1 MLVYPKEGTTLCL
14 LTGASDYGWEA
25 IVTQGESVIE
35 KEAYPIVLSCDDLDY
50 LLMRPRGFQ
59 IYCNHRNLIHLIAP
73 GAELKIHVRDQ
84 LLRWSIKL
92 MAHEYTIIH
101 IDGTSNLWADMIGRW
116 GGNATPDVTRF
127 KRITRSQT

>member
-1 MLVYPKEGTTLCL
+1 
-14 LTGASDYGWEA
+14 
-25 IVTQGESVIE
+25 
-35 KEAYPIVLSCDDLDY
+35 
-50 LLMRPRGFQ
+50 MRPRGFQ